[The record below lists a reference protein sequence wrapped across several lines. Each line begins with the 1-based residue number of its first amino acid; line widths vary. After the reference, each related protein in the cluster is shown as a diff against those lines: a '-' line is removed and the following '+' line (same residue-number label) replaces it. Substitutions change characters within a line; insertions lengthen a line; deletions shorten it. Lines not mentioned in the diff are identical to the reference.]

1 MVDIEELIRRRIGI
15 HRKSI
20 ELGLTGINKLSEE
33 LRIKTLKMAPR
44 DVLVLEVKIAV
55 AKSQLA
61 ETSDVFRR
69 QWLLHEI
76 EEMQWLLSAID
87 EAKTHGSIFVQKASC

>member
-20 ELGLTGINKLSEE
+20 ELGLTGVNKLSEE
-33 LRIKTLKMAPR
+33 LRIQTLKTAPR

-61 ETSDVFRR
+61 ETSDVFRS

-87 EAKTHGSIFVQKASC
+87 EAKTHDRIFIQKASC

>member
-1 MVDIEELIRRRIGI
+1 MVDIEELIRHRIGI

-55 AKSQLA
+55 AKSRLA
-61 ETSDVFRR
+61 ETSDSFQR

-76 EEMQWLLSAID
+76 EEMQWLLSAMD
-87 EAKTHGSIFVQKASC
+87 EARTSKLLTVAD